1 MLQLDG
7 SGCGRSEES
16 GQAKSGERERERPLG
31 GETRESQS
39 IPGKENE
46 ELPYRAHIQRS
57 ISLMGKEFYCLPSNS
72 WIFFVTLLLDTNKKL
87 KFKIFIM

>member
-1 MLQLDG
+1 MARDAEGLRRA
-7 SGCGRSEES
+7 GR
-16 GQAKSGERERERPLG
+16 QNQERETERESALG

-57 ISLMGKEFYCLPSNS
+57 ISLKGKEFYCLPSNS

>member
-72 WIFFVTLLLDTNKKL
+72 WIFFRHALAGHKQE
-87 KFKIFIM
+87 IEI